1 MLPTLDLYRFDRKR
15 IRPEAANA
23 RYVSRKMGYS
33 DLEFDYIFDKTG
45 GHCFQCWLAL
55 SDASTS
61 VAACCIE
68 CAQTNRRRVSLVGT

>member
-1 MLPTLDLYRFDRKR
+1 
-15 IRPEAANA
+15 
-23 RYVSRKMGYS
+23 MGYS

-45 GHCFQCWLAL
+45 GHCYQCGLAL

-68 CAQTNRRRVSLVGT
+68 CAQTNRRGVSLVGT